1 MLLALDIGNTT
12 THIGM
17 FYKNELLGTE
27 QFSSNSANPAESL
40 SHTLDSMLLRIHSN
54 RRAIHSCGIS
64 SVVPLLTAIL
74 TRWANE
80 TLQRSPLVI
89 SGELSLDIKIH
100 YDDPSTLGA
109 DRICTAVAAFKK
121 YGGPAIVID
130 FGTATTYDVISDRGD
145 FLGGIIAP
153 GIKTAGDALT
163 RNTAQLPPVE
173 LHFPQ
178 EVIGNNTIACIQS
191 GILYN
196 GLDAAEGMI
205 DRLKKISG
213 SQTKVVA
220 TGGLSNLISSK
231 SKKID
236 YRDEHLV
243 LEGVRLIYERCG
255 Q

>member
-1 MLLALDIGNTT
+1 MLLALDIGNSI

-27 QFSSNSANPAESL
+27 QFSSNSVNPAESL
-40 SHTLDSMLLRIHSN
+40 NHTLNSLLLRIHSN
-54 RRAIHSCGIS
+54 RTAIHSCGIS
-64 SVVPLLTAIL
+64 SVVPAVTATLTQ
-74 TRWANE
+74 WAKTN
-80 TLQRSPLVI
+80 LKRSPLIV
-89 SGELSLDIKIH
+89 SGTLPLGIIIH

-109 DRICTAVAAFKK
+109 DRICAAVAAFKK

-153 GIKTAGDALT
+153 GLKTSGDALT

-178 EVIGNNTIACIQS
+178 DVIGNNTIACIQS
-191 GILYN
+191 GIVYS

-205 DRLKKISG
+205 DRLKKITG

-220 TGGLSNLISSK
+220 TGGFSNLISLK

-236 YRDEHLV
+236 HLDEHLV
-243 LEGVRLIYERCG
+243 LEGVRFIHEKCG